1 MENISLYDL
10 LVGQFSAEA
19 KDPDNI
25 DAAQFERMSEEKK
38 LRQSI
43 IENLHMILKTRQGSV
58 QHLPDFGMPDILQVY
73 FKSGNSI
80 EPIKK
85 QMKETIL
92 KYEPRIGDVRVDKT
106 EFDQKNMRI
115 SLKIVASIKENPN
128 KEVLL
133 TEFSTTGWTKIVFE
147 RDNE

>member
-1 MENISLYDL
+1 
-10 LVGQFSAEA
+10 
-19 KDPDNI
+19 
-25 DAAQFERMSEEKK
+25 
-38 LRQSI
+38 
-43 IENLHMILKTRQGSV
+43 
-58 QHLPDFGMPDILQVY
+58 MPDILQVY

-147 RDNE
+147 RDTE